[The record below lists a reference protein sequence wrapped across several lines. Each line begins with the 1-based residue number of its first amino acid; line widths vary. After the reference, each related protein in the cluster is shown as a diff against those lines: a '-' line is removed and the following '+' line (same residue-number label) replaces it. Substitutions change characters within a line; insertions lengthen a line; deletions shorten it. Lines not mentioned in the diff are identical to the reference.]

1 MSRNVLNGVPCRIA
15 SGPQTPEDVG
25 SFHNEMSDEEVDM
38 HMQIMWEESLIKEE
52 EEQHGSEDNQ
62 GR

>member
-1 MSRNVLNGVPCRIA
+1 
-15 SGPQTPEDVG
+15 
-25 SFHNEMSDEEVDM
+25 MSDEEVDM